1 VGAGQA
7 VWVLYENHRLEV
19 SWRYVTP
26 LRLRYGVSEW
36 HPGEQWLV
44 DVHDHGKEVERTF
57 ALVKIHRWQVDKP
70 ERG

>member
-19 SWRYVTP
+19 SWRHVTP
-26 LRLRYGVSEW
+26 LLMHFGESKW

-44 DVHDHGKEVERTF
+44 DVYDHGKEVERTF